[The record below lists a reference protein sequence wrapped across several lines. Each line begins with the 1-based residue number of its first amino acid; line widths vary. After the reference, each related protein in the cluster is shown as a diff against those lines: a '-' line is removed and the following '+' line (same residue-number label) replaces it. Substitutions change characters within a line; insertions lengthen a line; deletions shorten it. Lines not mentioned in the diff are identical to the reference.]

1 MAKQEKLQFACT
13 FKENK
18 INFQTLLR
26 KIFLEFIQE
35 NENKNK
41 SSNY

>member
-1 MAKQEKLQFACT
+1 MVKQEKLQFSCT
-13 FKENK
+13 FKEDK
-18 INFQTLLR
+18 IDFQTLLG